1 VKFPIWEIPKNFEKK
16 KFYEIW
22 GIGKSQWLN
31 LWEIFEKMLKVH
43 TPTPFFF
50 IRLLYQIFILPPIGT
65 LPAGSSSRANIFPI
79 HRNSHANHTPYGT
92 STPSINHAMYWG
104 CPIQKPC
111 QHSRASHS
119 ETMPTFQMIQN
130 IQNTW
135 HGSCSI
141 HFPCQGSPHSP
152 HSPRVG
158 MAYAPCNSHANVCE
172 PPTLPTGMR
181 HGEVRAWFV

>member
-1 VKFPIWEIPKNFEKK
+1 MKK
-16 KFYEIW
+16 KIYEIW

-111 QHSRASHS
+111 HVWGMPHS
-119 ETMPTFQMIQN
+119 ETMPTFQ
-130 IQNTW
+130 
-135 HGSCSI
+135 SI
-141 HFPCQGSPHSP
+141 PF
-152 HSPRVG
+152 R
-158 MAYAPCNSHANVCE
+158 NHANIPDDPE
-172 PPTLPTGMR
+172 HPEHL
-181 HGEVRAWFV
+181 AWFMLYSFSMPSVPHTPHTPHTPQGLAWHMLPAIPMPMFVNPQPYQQA